1 MKPPNEREAAPE
13 IIDALAELLG
23 TPSSAIRLRAAAA
36 DQSYDYFAIAPNHS
50 FVVEY
55 KSLATPGPLADSVQ
69 RLKRAAGRYSVGTIP
84 LLVAPFLSPRC
95 RELCHQSGV
104 CWLDFSGNAKIV
116 ASGLRIWIEGRPNK
130 FVQPGRPSSAFAPKS
145 SRVTR
150 QLLIE
155 PHRFQ
160 TQAELARQT
169 KLGDGFV
176 SKIVSRLDKE
186 HYLIT
191 NEAGAVRP
199 RDPNVLLDAWLE
211 TYDFNSNRILAG
223 QVPANSGEEGLHITT
238 GQLSHAIIDYAVTG
252 LSAAWLYT
260 KFAEFRLTTIYVH
273 SMPSRA
279 LLKKIDFAERP
290 EGGNLWFVVAR
301 DESVFHGSQQL
312 AGVQC
317 ASPLQTFLDLKGH
330 PERAKEA
337 ASELSKKLLT
347 WRRRGK

>member
-1 MKPPNEREAAPE
+1 MKPPIEREAAPE

-23 TPSSAIRLRAAAA
+23 TPCSAIRLRAAGAH
-36 DQSYDYFAIAPNHS
+36 QGYDYVAIAANHS

-55 KSLATPGPLADSVQ
+55 KALASPGPLADSVQ
-69 RLKRAAGRYSVGTIP
+69 RLKRAADTYPGGAVP

-95 RELCHQSGV
+95 RELCHQAGV
-104 CWLDFSGNAKIV
+104 AWLDLCGNARLV
-116 ASGLRIWIEGRPNK
+116 SPGLRIWIEGKPNR
-130 FVQPGRPSSAFAPKS
+130 FVQPGRPSSAFAAKS
-145 SRVTR
+145 SRVAR
-150 QLLIE
+150 QLLTE
-155 PHRFQ
+155 PRRFQ

-186 HYLIT
+186 QYLIT
-191 NEAGAVRP
+191 NDVGAVRP

-211 TYDFNSNRILAG
+211 TYNFNGNRILAG
-223 QVPANSGEEGLHITT
+223 QVPASSGEKGLHRIA
-238 GQLSHAIIDYAVTG
+238 GQLSHAKIDYVVTALG
-252 LSAAWLYT
+252 AAWLHT
-260 KFAEFRLTTIYVH
+260 KFAVFRLTTIYVH

-279 LLKKIDFAERP
+279 FLKKIDFAERP
-290 EGGNLWFVVAR
+290 QDGNLWFVIAR

-330 PERAKEA
+330 PERANEA
-337 ASELSKKLLT
+337 ASELRKKFLT
-347 WRRRGK
+347 WRRGK